1 MASEFRTR
9 RWTKPRICVPTPL
22 SVFFIEI
29 TFPSSPSPIILFKP
43 HRHLFNYFSS
53 LLPCCF
59 TTLCIHD
66 SFVVQNR
73 SGFAKRFE
81 KVAKS
86 RIVASPL
93 NFRLITYAR
102 YLSLSPRPR
111 SVLVNQSKRSVGT
124 HTQYLQYTHPFRFHL
139 WSLNICPLD
148 QSWSNF
154 LLPLVKPTYIC
165 DCTMSSI
172 LFVRQCVIRF
182 HIRLINFWFDRY
194 ATADGKNGD
203 WSLALMS
210 NGNFDFQINHS
221 RWRENFPREILAQVY
236 IVRDIN
242 S

>member
-29 TFPSSPSPIILFKP
+29 TFPSSPPPIILFKP

-59 TTLCIHD
+59 TTLCIRD

-111 SVLVNQSKRSVGT
+111 SVLVNQSKRRNT
-124 HTQYLQYTHPFRFHL
+124 HSIPTVYTPFSFSLVIAQYLPTRPIVIQFPFAF
-139 WSLNICPLD
+139 
-148 QSWSNF
+148 
-154 LLPLVKPTYIC
+154 
-165 DCTMSSI
+165 
-172 LFVRQCVIRF
+172 
-182 HIRLINFWFDRY
+182 
-194 ATADGKNGD
+194 G
-203 WSLALMS
+203 
-210 NGNFDFQINHS
+210 
-221 RWRENFPREILAQVY
+221 
-236 IVRDIN
+236 
-242 S
+242 

>member
-59 TTLCIHD
+59 TTLCIRD

-154 LLPLVKPTYIC
+154 LLPLVKPTYIYVTVRC
-165 DCTMSSI
+165 LRFYSFANA
-172 LFVRQCVIRF
+172 LFVSIFVW
-182 HIRLINFWFDRY
+182 LIFDSIGTRMEKTGIDLLFWCR
-194 ATADGKNGD
+194 T
-203 WSLALMS
+203 
-210 NGNFDFQINHS
+210 
-221 RWRENFPREILAQVY
+221 EISISKLITRVGEK
-236 IVRDIN
+236 ISHVKF
-242 S
+242 